1 MKKFILGI
9 ALMSVIH
16 SFAQIKMI
24 DSGYLE
30 LVGGSK
36 ILFYKLDSSL
46 TTYHFYTKD
55 ETGKWIQNKLQT
67 SIVSQILPFNY
78 EISSNTLNPLGLDTL
93 SVSSQDT
100 SAFIAKPTKPKYASF
115 NTNIGLALGNLLE
128 FNNPSGTGDKVSF
141 SLNGSLDIMY
151 RYTNPNSVFNTS
163 HELHWT
169 IGVQKE
175 SLSTGSDLQRAQDDL
190 MTLHDISLAFTKKK
204 KWRFNLITKFNTS
217 IFTVFDNN
225 YFKDLTGNGRNL
237 SFLSP
242 FSLVLSPGIQ
252 YQPIEPLKISVSPYS
267 TELYGVSSD
276 KVAARGAYITETDA
290 SGNYKQL
297 ITKRKAL
304 EFNVWFDHRI
314 KEWLEM
320 QYRMSLFSDYQ
331 LGFMNNGNAEGLLI
345 TRVKILKDVFLSHRF
360 IVQSDLFSNI
370 ANPFITQNIQISLS
384 KTF

>member
-1 MKKFILGI
+1 MKSIILI
-9 ALMSVIH
+9 LLIYFCYVH
-16 SFAQIKMI
+16 TRAQ
-24 DSGYLE
+24 
-30 LVGGSK
+30 V
-36 ILFYKLDSSL
+36 DSSL
-46 TTYHFYTKD
+46 TIRGGEKTYYLQKWVTASTTKILD
-55 ETGKWIQNKLQT
+55 KDSLVI
-67 SIVSQILPFNY
+67 ILPNWIIEPNKPVY
-78 EISSNTLNPLGLDTL
+78 DAIIQVNALDTTQNL
-93 SVSSQDT
+93 ALPSS
-100 SAFIAKPTKPKYASF
+100 AKEKYASF
-115 NTNIGLALGNLLE
+115 QSVVGLSIGNLLE

-141 SLNGSLDIMY
+141 SLNGSLDLMY

-175 SLSTGSDLQRAQDDL
+175 SLGAGSDLQRAQDDV
-190 MTLHDISLAFTKKK
+190 MTLHDVSLAFTKKK
-204 KWRFNLITKFNTS
+204 KWRFNLIAKLNTS

-242 FSLVLSPGIQ
+242 FSLILSPGIQ

-267 TELYGVSSD
+267 TEFYGVSSD
-276 KVAARGAYITETDA
+276 KVAARGVYITETDA

-304 EFNVWFDHRI
+304 EFNIWFDHRV

-345 TRVKILKDVFLSHRF
+345 TRVKILKDIYLSHRF
-360 IVQSDLFSNI
+360 TIVSDIFNNI
-370 ANPFITQNIQISLS
+370 ANPFITQNVQISLS